1 MRFGKL
7 SWLAA
12 LAMVVCTSQA
22 FAQPGGDREGR
33 ERGDREGRER
43 GERGDREGRER
54 GERGEGRGFGNRDF
68 RPPSNPIVEA
78 IDKDKNGSLSAEEIK
93 NAVAALKSLDKNG
106 DGEISREE
114 MRPEGF
120 GRPGQGRPGQGG
132 PGFGGPRPEFN
143 AEEFTKNFVSRML
156 TENDKNKDGK
166 IDKKEV
172 TGRFAEN
179 FDRADTNSDGFIDE
193 TEMKNMAKQMAERF
207 GQGQGRGR
215 GDRGRGPRG
224 EGEGRER
231 GPRRPPVETPDDL

>member
-22 FAQPGGDREGR
+22 FAQPGGDGEGRGRGERGEGR
-33 ERGDREGRER
+33 ERG
-43 GERGDREGRER
+43 ER
-54 GERGEGRGFGNRDF
+54 GERGEGRGFGNRGGF
-68 RPPSNPIVEA
+68 RPPTNPIVEA

-93 NAVAALKSLDKNG
+93 NAVAALKTLDKNG

-114 MRPEGF
+114 MRPEF
-120 GRPGQGRPGQGG
+120 GRPGQGG

-156 TENDKNKDGK
+156 DQSDKDKDGK
-166 IDKKEV
+166 IAKSEV

-179 FDRADTNSDGFIDE
+179 FDRGDTNKDGFIDKK
-193 TEMKNMAKQMAERF
+193 EMEAMAKQMAERF
-207 GQGQGRGR
+207 GQGRGRGE
-215 GDRGRGPRG
+215 GDRGRGPRGDG

-231 GPRRPPVETPDDL
+231 GPRRPPVESPDEL